1 MVDQLWYSGILI
13 YEFRSDFAI
22 EMEENWRKGRV
33 QLGLKEGGGSGSWQ
47 MVDGKVRIATVS
59 EKQKR

>member
-1 MVDQLWYSGILI
+1 MLI

-33 QLGLKEGGGSGSWQ
+33 QLGLKEGGGLWLLADGRWQ
-47 MVDGKVRIATVS
+47 VELPQWGLGKHFLLF
-59 EKQKR
+59 